1 MESHE
6 IDTFIAMAKRQHED
20 SPIGPEY
27 WIRVAMVYAYNLG
40 LDRGEQAE
48 KEARERW
55 EMYDDHEDDIPF

>member
-40 LDRGEQAE
+40 LDHGEQNAG
-48 KEARERW
+48 KLDPW
-55 EMYDDHEDDIPF
+55 EHEDDEPF

>member
-27 WIRVAMVYAYNLG
+27 WIRVAMIHAYNLG
-40 LDRGEQAE
+40 LEHGVQKEREEREQ
-48 KEARERW
+48 W
-55 EMYDDHEDDIPF
+55 EMYVDHEDDIPF